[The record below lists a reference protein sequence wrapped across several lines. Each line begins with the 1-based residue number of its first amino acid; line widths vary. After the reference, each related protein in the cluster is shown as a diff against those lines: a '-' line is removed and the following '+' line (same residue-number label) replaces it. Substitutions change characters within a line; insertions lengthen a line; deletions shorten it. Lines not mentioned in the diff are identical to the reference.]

1 MTLLG
6 YNMLIWIP
14 VLAGLLGLGTVTCL
28 LQNAKT
34 RYLPWR
40 DLFVAWLFS
49 ALVTALP
56 LLLFAWLLT

>member
-6 YNMLIWIP
+6 YSPLLWVPI
-14 VLAGLLGLGTVTCL
+14 LAGLLGLGTVTGL
-28 LQNAKT
+28 LQNPKT

-49 ALVTALP
+49 ALVVAPVLGI
-56 LLLFAWLLT
+56 FAWAMS